1 MPTTIVKEENPVF
14 ITDPKGKKLGVV
26 LSIKEYRHM
35 LGLLENAHD
44 IAVADKRITELALDQ
59 EELDRELKKHGV
71 L

>member
-35 LGLLENAHD
+35 LDLLENAHD
-44 IAVADKRITELALDQ
+44 IAVADKRVAEPVLDQ
-59 EELDRELKKHGV
+59 EELDRELKRHGV